1 MKEHR
6 DAKKKKKKETSNS
19 IVVILLFLQIINK
32 SVIKKLR
39 NIFNYVLE
47 CILYFSLRFIGNVTC
62 ILV

>member
-6 DAKKKKKKETSNS
+6 DAQKKKETSNS